1 MSAAAHSEGGE
12 QTKMTDKEHKATQIE
27 TIYEFRLIFKSS
39 DKEHYTKQEI
49 LELLDTIAEAKV
61 QE

>member
-1 MSAAAHSEGGE
+1 
-12 QTKMTDKEHKATQIE
+12 MTDKEHKATQIE

-39 DKEHYTKQEI
+39 EKEHYTKQEI
-49 LELLDTIAEAKV
+49 LDLLDTIAEAKV